1 MFSRLISSV
10 VITETVAG
18 TSSSGRRVRVA
29 AVVTASSWV
38 GTGCV
43 VEGAGVVGRGDAAG
57 GATGGVCAD
66 SGTVIVPPSAVLV
79 SNSSGRDRSFIASG
93 PQGKGRLAGSGS

>member
-57 GATGGVCAD
+57 GVTGGVCAD
-66 SGTVIVPPSAVLV
+66 SGTVIGPPGAVLA
-79 SNSSGRDRSFIASG
+79 SNSRGSERIFIASG
-93 PQGKGRLAGSGS
+93 PQGKGRLAGSLS

>member
-1 MFSRLISSV
+1 
-10 VITETVAG
+10 
-18 TSSSGRRVRVA
+18 VRVA

-66 SGTVIVPPSAVLV
+66 SGTVIAPPSAVLAGYNRE
-79 SNSSGRDRSFIASG
+79 SDRIFIASR
-93 PQGKGRLAGSGS
+93 PQEKGRLAGSGS